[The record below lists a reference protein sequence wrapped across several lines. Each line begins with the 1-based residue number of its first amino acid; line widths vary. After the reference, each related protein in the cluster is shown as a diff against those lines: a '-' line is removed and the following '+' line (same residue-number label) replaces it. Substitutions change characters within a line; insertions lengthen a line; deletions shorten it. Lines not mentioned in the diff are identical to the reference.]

1 MRRAMV
7 DTMVF
12 DALSA
17 DERGRG
23 VVLAAIRT
31 ARLQLVT
38 THVQE
43 GQLADIV
50 DAVRRKRLQ
59 RIPRVVVPSQAPVI
73 SVSRMGRPRLA
84 PSPEA
89 DAIGH
94 GLRHAADDVIAT
106 ATAAH
111 ADVLVTEDKR
121 LARDA
126 RDRGVPVW
134 DVAQLVAWA
143 AEAERMP

>member
-1 MRRAMV
+1 MWRAMV

-12 DALSA
+12 DALDA
-17 DERGRG
+17 DEPGRG
-23 VVLAAIRT
+23 AVLEAIRA
-31 ARLQLVT
+31 ARLQLMT

-43 GQLADIV
+43 GQLADIA

-59 RIPRVVVPSQAPVI
+59 RIPRVVVPSDARVV
-73 SVSRMGRPRLA
+73 SVSRTGRPRLA
-84 PSPEA
+84 RSPEA
-89 DAIGH
+89 DAVVH

-106 ATAAH
+106 AAFAH

-126 RDRGVPVW
+126 GERGVPVW
-134 DVAQLVAWA
+134 RVAQLVSWA
-143 AEAERMP
+143 AEGSATL